1 MNGAQ
6 DLGGMMGF
14 GPVVPEP
21 VKPLFHANWEPRAFA
36 LTLAMGATGEWT
48 IDMARFGFPK
58 VDSSQVFEVARL
70 GPGGAREPQGS
81 FKASAVSFKGVLAAR
96 DVLMLVISKANLG
109 MLA

>member
-1 MNGAQ
+1 MLVAITTVQ
-6 DLGGMMGF
+6 RYS
-14 GPVVPEP
+14 P
-21 VKPLFHANWEPRAFA
+21 AFS
-36 LTLAMGATGEWT
+36 LEFT

-109 MLA
+109 MMA